1 MSKIVATAVTSI
13 SEGTQI
19 IGDIKVEHDLRVDGY
34 LKGTVNVGGTL
45 VLTPTG
51 RIEGDVVVRSAI
63 VAGQIQ
69 GNLRGEEKIVLE
81 SKSTLMGDLKTREL
95 VINEGAIFQG
105 NCSMKPADAK
115 GEFKGDVK
123 L

>member
-34 LKGTVNVGGTL
+34 LKGTVSVGGTL

-51 RIEGDVVVRSAI
+51 RI
-63 VAGQIQ
+63 
-69 GNLRGEEKIVLE
+69 
-81 SKSTLMGDLKTREL
+81 
-95 VINEGAIFQG
+95 
-105 NCSMKPADAK
+105 
-115 GEFKGDVK
+115 
-123 L
+123 